1 MRAPQGISFSR
12 LGCAPRAGQAMRPI
26 AGALSLTPG
35 SCALGVG
42 LSPEVSQT
50 IHEPRLRGRVRG
62 QDYGQTTPKARNLL
76 QLLMN
81 QKSLSP

>member
-12 LGCAPRAGQAMRPI
+12 LGCAPREGQAMRPI
-26 AGALSLTPG
+26 AGALSLNLARVRMR
-35 SCALGVG
+35 SAC
-42 LSPEVSQT
+42 
-50 IHEPRLRGRVRG
+50 HPRYLKRSTSRGRVRG
-62 QDYGQTTPKARNLL
+62 QEYGQTTSKARNLL